1 MLSDEHWSVIY
12 VKDALRAANDRMLE
26 QSQREEEERRQQLLQ
41 ELVGYRA
48 TYQRPEDSRDADLT
62 YDRQGALAFNLSIPE
77 SELGPASMQ
86 VFKVCVGV
94 NFRL

>member
-1 MLSDEHWSVIY
+1 M
-12 VKDALRAANDRMLE
+12 
-26 QSQREEEERRQQLLQ
+26 Q

-62 YDRQGALAFNLSIPE
+62 CDRQGALAFNLSIPE

-86 VFKVCVGV
+86 VFKVCNG
-94 NFRL
+94 FKCGL